1 MEKPIKNFKKIN
13 FYAFTYNRR
22 NKNRKCDKNHKF
34 FYKLKNKEI
43 AIQ

>member
-1 MEKPIKNFKKIN
+1 MEKPIKKFKKIN

-34 FYKLKNKEI
+34 FANFKNKEI

>member
-1 MEKPIKNFKKIN
+1 MEKPIKKFKKLI

-22 NKNRKCDKNHKF
+22 KKSEKSDQN
-34 FYKLKNKEI
+34 YKKILKNKEI